1 MKPMVYQR
9 RISFYAT
16 VNKGDFLKD
25 NTKNIRYWVIPVEKI
40 DFNIIDNDKNEE
52 IFNEDKV
59 DIMGTFQTIRFKN
72 ESDKSMGLEVLVSD
86 NFYNLFTH
94 FQEEN
99 SILISDNRKFKTSSI
114 KNSNNDRVLG
124 V

>member
-1 MKPMVYQR
+1 DEDEE
-9 RISFYAT
+9 S
-16 VNKGDFLKD
+16 
-25 NTKNIRYWVIPVEKI
+25 EE
-40 DFNIIDNDKNEE
+40 IIDNDKNEE

-72 ESDKSMGLEVLVSD
+72 ESDKSMGLEVLVND

-124 V
+124 